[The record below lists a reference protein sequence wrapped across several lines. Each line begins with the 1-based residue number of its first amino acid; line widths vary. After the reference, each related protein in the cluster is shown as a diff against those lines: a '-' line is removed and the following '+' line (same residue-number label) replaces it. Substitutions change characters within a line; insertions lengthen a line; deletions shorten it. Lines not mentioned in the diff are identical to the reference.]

1 MIPEEQLEKFREALQ
16 SCSNPVF
23 FFDNDVDGLAAFL
36 ILRKFCGKGRGVAIK
51 SYPSLGH
58 QYIRKLDEFNP
69 DIIFV
74 LDKNS
79 ISSEFIKAAKEKNLR
94 IFWLDHHPRPIE
106 ASDPCVEYLNPLINL
121 PKDNRPTA
129 YWAYHIAKNKEYEW
143 IALSGCIWD
152 WFVPEFAEEFSQ
164 NNPELFQHTKNAARA
179 LYETPMGKITRI
191 LAFALK
197 DKTSAIVRMIKILLE
212 VNTANQ
218 VNEENKKLQP
228 IFKRY
233 NQINNRYQRLLEK
246 GQDIASRSS
255 KLLFFQYGGEL
266 SLSGDL
272 ANELFYKYPEKI
284 VVVTYI
290 HMNKVNC
297 SMRGLIDVRDLIKK
311 ALQGIESSSGG
322 HENAVGAT
330 LQAQDL
336 RRFRSN
342 IFHLLSKLETPQK
355 NA

>member
-1 MIPEEQLEKFREALQ
+1 MLTQEQLKSFREALET
-16 SCSNPVF
+16 CSNPVF

-79 ISSEFIKAAKEKNLR
+79 ISNEFIEAAKEKSLR
-94 IFWLDHHPRPIE
+94 IFWLDHHPKPVE
-106 ASDPCVEYLNPLINL
+106 SDDAIIDYFNPLENL
-121 PKDNRPTA
+121 PKDNHPTA
-129 YWAYHIAKNKEYEW
+129 YWAYQIVKNKEYAW
-143 IALSGCIWD
+143 IAMIGCIWD
-152 WFVPEFAEEFSQ
+152 WFVPEFAEEFSKE
-164 NNPELFQHTKNAARA
+164 NPELFQYTQNAARA

-212 VNTANQ
+212 VNTPNQ
-218 VNEENKKLQP
+218 VNEENKKIHP
-228 IFKRY
+228 VFKRY
-233 NQINNRYQRLLEK
+233 NQINNKYQKLLQR
-246 GQDIASRSS
+246 GQEIASRSS

-266 SLSGDL
+266 SLSSDL

-311 ALQGIESSSGG
+311 ALYGIESSSGG

-330 LQAQDL
+330 FQAQDL

-342 IFHLLSKLETPQK
+342 IFHLLSKLETGK
-355 NA
+355 I